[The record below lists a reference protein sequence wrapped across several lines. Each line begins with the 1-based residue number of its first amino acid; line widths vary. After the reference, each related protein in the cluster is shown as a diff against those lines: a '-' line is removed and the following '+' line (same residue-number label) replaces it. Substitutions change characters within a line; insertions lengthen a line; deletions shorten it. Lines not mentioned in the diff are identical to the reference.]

1 MIVKN
6 LVGHMRSRK
15 TSFLTEDGEKEWR
28 HRDEEFKAAFTS
40 KIQLQGAWQ
49 KGWGLFKVI
58 KILFI
63 SDLE

>member
-1 MIVKN
+1 M
-6 LVGHMRSRK
+6 HSRW
-15 TSFLTEDGEKEWR
+15 TNFLTEDGEKEWR